1 MKFTIMPLLTL
12 ALLLPV
18 TPLTAVEI
26 AATPRA
32 NSLPVTA
39 ASRPQLAAPAAEL
52 AARAYSE
59 EEFLVSGTASL
70 YQWGDTAQQPAV
82 ATAQRQRWSLR
93 LLVRRPQRAALA
105 SGRVIVELLDASG
118 GSDSAPVW
126 ALSGAH
132 FMRQGDVWVGL
143 TVQRAGLAA
152 LRRDYA
158 KRYAGLSAL
167 PAAACAAPGTPSA
180 SWDAIAQVG
189 ALLRS
194 SSRENPLAAYPVRQL
209 LAAGRGAAAA
219 DLVTYLHSA
228 HVQQRLG
235 NDEPVFDAYL
245 LASLTTAA
253 APVSDCAP
261 ALAATDPRQQ
271 VPAADAPVV
280 LVMTEADVA
289 AVPAV
294 RLSDGDVAG
303 AARRL
308 YEIAAA
314 PAGAPPATGA
324 LALAGDSG
332 APCVDAANTFPTALA
347 VNGIWQQLHQL
358 LHEGQALAQAA
369 PLQRDASGKLQRDPR
384 GNALGGVRLPPLSV
398 PLLAYGTGGQ
408 ARDGSAVAGRRCALA
423 GAQRR
428 FDSTELKTLYGNRAA
443 WLKTYQAA
451 LAQAVAERWLLEPDA
466 AVLKAQ
472 AATAPVF

>member
-1 MKFTIMPLLTL
+1 MKSSIMPLLTLTL
-12 ALLLPV
+12 ALLLPT
-18 TPLTAVEI
+18 TPLIAVEI

-32 NSLPVTA
+32 DKLPVTA
-39 ASRPQLAAPAAEL
+39 ASRPQLAAAPAEL
-52 AARAYSE
+52 LTHSYTE
-59 EEFLVSGTASL
+59 EEFVVSGTASL
-70 YQWGDTAQQPAV
+70 YQWSEAAPQSAV
-82 ATAQRQRWSLR
+82 ATGQRQRWSLR
-93 LLVRRPQRAALA
+93 LLVRRPQRAALG

-118 GSDSAPVW
+118 GSDSAPLW
-126 ALSGAH
+126 AWSAAH

-143 TVQRAGLAA
+143 TVQRAGLDA
-152 LRRDYA
+152 LRRANA

-194 SSRENPLAAYPVRQL
+194 SSRENPLAAYKVRQL

-235 NDEPVFDAYL
+235 NDAPVYDAYL
-245 LASLTTAA
+245 LASLTQAA

-261 ALAATDPRQQ
+261 VLALNDARHQ

-280 LVMTEADVA
+280 LVLTQADVA
-289 AVPAV
+289 SGPAARLADSDAAGAV
-294 RLSDGDVAG
+294 RRRYEIAG
-303 AARRL
+303 AATG
-308 YEIAAA
+308 AAA
-314 PAGAPPATGA
+314 A
-324 LALAGDSG
+324 ALAGDSG
-332 APCVDAANTFPTALA
+332 SPCAEAANTFPTAMA
-347 VNGIWQQLHQL
+347 VNAIWQQLQQL
-358 LHEGQALAQAA
+358 LDQGQALAQAA
-369 PLQRDASGKLQRDPR
+369 PLQRDAAGPLQPDPR

-423 GAQRR
+423 GSQRR

-451 LAQAVAERWLLEPDA
+451 LAQAVTERWLLEPDA